1 MMIQSLSD
9 MKMFMAVFFICMLAF
24 TDAFMSIE
32 KIKSLSTI
40 DDVDDVDDVA
50 IIPDH
55 THERFLKSGGGSS
68 SSSNA
73 DTKKVNE
80 TIY

>member
-1 MMIQSLSD
+1 
-9 MKMFMAVFFICMLAF
+9 MAVFFICMLAF

-32 KIKSLSTI
+32 KIKGLSRA
-40 DDVDDVDDVA
+40 DDVVA
-50 IIPDH
+50 PTIIPDH